1 MKYLAMVIERENILN
16 GLFKLPQYDITR
28 LTAEDAR
35 KLNNSILASLSPE
48 NLTCDGE
55 LPAAEVRRRAVIFR
69 GALRDLAAMG
79 FEVAEEA

>member
-16 GLFKLPQYDITR
+16 GLFGFPQYDILR

-35 KLNNSILASLSPE
+35 KLNDSILSLLSPE

-55 LPAAEVRRRAVIFR
+55 LAAAEVRRRATIYR

-79 FEVAEEA
+79 FKVAEEA